1 MESNGVMDCLQ
12 LGQEWQE
19 IGWLFWPVS
28 EIKQCNQ
35 WLRSD
40 AGYSTFGRRFDDLL
54 FFADAGSDG
63 ILFGYSVTSGT
74 PNQDSIYVWYPIE
87 NIVNLLVPSLEVFIE
102 EWIGGKL
109 AI

>member
-1 MESNGVMDCLQ
+1 MDCLQ
-12 LGQEWQE
+12 LGQQWQE

-28 EIKQCNQ
+28 EIKQRNQ

-40 AGYSTFGRRFDDLL
+40 AGYSAYGRRFDDLL
-54 FFADAGSDG
+54 FFADAGDG
-63 ILFGYSVTSGT
+63 TLFGYFVASDIVE
-74 PNQDSIYVWYPIE
+74 QEDIFIWYPID
-87 NIVNLLVPSLEVFIE
+87 NVVNPLGFSLETFID